1 MQAGAHLEADRVE
14 RERAAR
20 RAQNWLNFAAAYL
33 VAAGGMTLIWGV
45 VALANK
51 SAFREDGLVWSKLD
65 TWGPIAL
72 VVGGAQVLAALLVV
86 QRRFAGQ
93 WLAGVLAAF
102 GILFHFL
109 TLGAYPAWSVI
120 ALVANGLVLWAIT
133 AQGDEFDD

>member
-1 MQAGAHLEADRVE
+1 MDAGAHVDVDRAE

-20 RAQNWLNFAAAYL
+20 RARSWLKFAAAYL
-33 VAAGGMTLIWGV
+33 VAAGGMSLIWGI

-51 SAFREDGLVWSKLD
+51 SAFHEGGLVWSKLD

-72 VVGGAQVLAALLVV
+72 AVGGAQILAALLVV

-93 WLAGVLAAF
+93 WLAGVLAAL